1 MKKPNN
7 MLWAGSE
14 QSLEDYRTFLAESSA
29 LIASGY
35 QPAEDEGNTG
45 LPRLL
50 DIQGNLGIV
59 SIQGPL
65 ISGEDHWVHEMYGV
79 TSYGAIRDAVVA
91 AADSPEVKQ
100 IVLDINSGGGA
111 VNGVSDAGNIIA
123 KINAEVKPVTTYS
136 GGTMASAAYWL
147 GSNAGEVYASDLSTV
162 GSIGVL
168 TAHKD
173 ISKALA
179 ADGVKV
185 TVLRA
190 GKYKALSNPYEPL
203 SAEAEAQIQSQLD
216 DAYKVFVGHVAQAR
230 GVSYDFADKNMAQG
244 REFFGEKAKE
254 AGLVDGILSFDEL
267 FDKIQAKILDNDSR
281 SHQNKRNINHMG
293 ITTMKRALT
302 TAQLAAMAEGVI
314 PQAAAEMTE
323 VVANAP
329 ATDPGQPAPAPTEPT
344 ESEAAETPAAQVQGV
359 LLEAKSELVGFLQ
372 AQIKEKDAALLDAGV
387 LAAKQQEQMAGLTAS
402 LDPMKAIV
410 ATSVNNMRLAMG
422 SSAVDMTAMSASEVL
437 AEHVR
442 LTPEF
447 KSKFKLNGVAAVSA
461 SVASAE
467 KSEAPMDAFSQ
478 RMRNAVN
485 SSKKGA

>member
-1 MKKPNN
+1 
-7 MLWAGSE
+7 
-14 QSLEDYRTFLAESSA
+14 
-29 LIASGY
+29 
-35 QPAEDEGNTG
+35 
-45 LPRLL
+45 
-50 DIQGNLGIV
+50 
-59 SIQGPL
+59 
-65 ISGEDHWVHEMYGV
+65 
-79 TSYGAIRDAVVA
+79 
-91 AADSPEVKQ
+91 
-100 IVLDINSGGGA
+100 
-111 VNGVSDAGNIIA
+111 
-123 KINAEVKPVTTYS
+123 
-136 GGTMASAAYWL
+136 
-147 GSNAGEVYASDLSTV
+147 
-162 GSIGVL
+162 
-168 TAHKD
+168 
-173 ISKALA
+173 
-179 ADGVKV
+179 
-185 TVLRA
+185 
-190 GKYKALSNPYEPL
+190 
-203 SAEAEAQIQSQLD
+203 
-216 DAYKVFVGHVAQAR
+216 
-230 GVSYDFADKNMAQG
+230 
-244 REFFGEKAKE
+244 
-254 AGLVDGILSFDEL
+254 
-267 FDKIQAKILDNDSR
+267 
-281 SHQNKRNINHMG
+281 
-293 ITTMKRALT
+293 
-302 TAQLAAMAEGVI
+302 MAEGVI

-344 ESEAAETPAAQVQGV
+344 EPEAAETPAAQVQGV

-437 AEHVR
+437 AEHAR

>member
-59 SIQGPL
+59 SIHGSL
-65 ISGEDHWVHEMYGV
+65 VSGEDNWIHGMFGV
-79 TSYGAIRDAVVA
+79 TSYGAVRDAVVA
-91 AADSPEVKQ
+91 AADNPEVKQ

-111 VNGVSDAGNIIA
+111 VNGVSDAGRIIA

-147 GSNAGEVYASDLSTV
+147 GSNAGEVYASETSNV
-162 GSIGVL
+162 GSIGIL
-168 TAHKD
+168 AAHKD

-179 ADGVKV
+179 SDGVKV

-216 DAYKVFVGHVAQAR
+216 DSYKVFVGHVAQAR

-314 PQAAAEMTE
+314 PQAAAEMPE

-344 ESEAAETPAAQVQGV
+344 EPEAAETPAAQVQGV

-437 AEHVR
+437 AEHAR